1 MKKIGNI
8 VITFVLLL
16 GLGFGVYLALQKQNY
31 RGRAEVD
38 PGKSLNVTTSG
49 TNPQPVTC
57 VGQTCT
63 TNATSVQV
71 DFNPNTTQDLLN
83 SLP

>member
-1 MKKIGNI
+1 MHVRNI
-8 VITFVLLL
+8 IVTFVLLL
-16 GLGFGVYLALQKQNY
+16 GLVSILYVVQRQQDT